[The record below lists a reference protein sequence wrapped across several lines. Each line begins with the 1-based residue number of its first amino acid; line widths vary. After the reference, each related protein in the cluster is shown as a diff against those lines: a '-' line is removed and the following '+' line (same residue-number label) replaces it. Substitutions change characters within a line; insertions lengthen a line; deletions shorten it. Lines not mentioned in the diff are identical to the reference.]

1 MKQRKNAES
10 EPVRIKKFARFIA
23 ISGLPACLNPD
34 PDSRLTSIV
43 KVVGLSSNPF
53 FLKSVKDKSMENFY
67 FIGVDVSK
75 KKLDFCVMFEGK
87 VVHEEETS
95 NNQGA
100 IMSLLHHLEE
110 DYGIA
115 SGQMLVCAEHT
126 GQYTFPLACA
136 CKAVECKLWLEN
148 AAEIK
153 YSSGV
158 QRGKN
163 DRVDAKRI
171 AIYASRFQDKVQ
183 YYERPTEDI
192 ERLKQLESERTLYVT
207 DLAKYKG
214 QMKDQKEYMP
224 KSLYERKMKR
234 LQALMDDLEEAIQSI
249 TDEMDEVIASCP
261 VLFRQR
267 ELLMSIDG
275 VGRVVATNMIIATEA
290 FTRFGDPRKFNCYAG
305 VAPFSYSSGSSL
317 HSKARV
323 SHRANKVMKRLLHLA
338 AVAVTHRIGGELKK
352 YYERK
357 VAEGKNKMSVI
368 NALRAKIVARMF
380 AVIKRNERYKPI
392 LS

>member
-10 EPVRIKKFARFIA
+10 EPGNDTERTSSIF

-43 KVVGLSSNPF
+43 KVVRLSSNSSFP
-53 FLKSVKDKSMENFY
+53 KSVKNKSMENFY

-87 VVHEEETS
+87 VVHEEETANHQS
-95 NNQGA
+95 A

-110 DYGIA
+110 DYGIDNTR
-115 SGQMLVCAEHT
+115 MLVCAEHT

-136 CKAVECKLWLEN
+136 CKAVECRLWLEN

-163 DRVDAKRI
+163 DKVDAKRI
-171 AIYASRFQDKVQ
+171 AIYASRFQDKVH

-214 QMKDQKEYMP
+214 QMKDQKDYMP
-224 KSLYERKMKR
+224 KALYERKMKR

-249 TDEMDEVIASCP
+249 TDEIDEVIASCP
-261 VLFRQR
+261 VLSRQR

-275 VGRVVATNMIIATEA
+275 VGHVVATNMIITTEA
-290 FTRFGDPRKFNCYAG
+290 FTRFDDPRKFNCYAG
-305 VAPFSYSSGSSL
+305 VAPFSYSSGIPSTQ
-317 HSKARV
+317 RQEY
-323 SHRANKVMKRLLHLA
+323 
-338 AVAVTHRIGGELKK
+338 RIGQTK
-352 YYERK
+352 
-357 VAEGKNKMSVI
+357 
-368 NALRAKIVARMF
+368 
-380 AVIKRNERYKPI
+380 
-392 LS
+392 

>member
-1 MKQRKNAES
+1 
-10 EPVRIKKFARFIA
+10 
-23 ISGLPACLNPD
+23 
-34 PDSRLTSIV
+34 
-43 KVVGLSSNPF
+43 
-53 FLKSVKDKSMENFY
+53 MEDFY

-75 KKLDFCVMFEGK
+75 KKLDFCVLFEGM
-87 VVHEEETS
+87 VICEEETV
-95 NNQGA
+95 NHQLA
-100 IMSLLHHLEE
+100 IIKLMERLEE
-110 DYGIA
+110 DLGVD
-115 SGQMLVCAEHT
+115 SSQFLVCAEHT
-126 GQYTFPLACA
+126 GQYTYPLACA
-136 CKAVECKLWLEN
+136 CKSVECSLWLEN
-148 AAEIK
+148 ASQIK

-163 DRVDAKRI
+163 DKVDAKRI
-171 AIYASRFQDKVQ
+171 AIYASRFRDKVQ
-183 YYERPTEDI
+183 CYERPTEDI

-214 QMKDQKEYMP
+214 QLKDQKDYMP
-224 KSLYERKMKR
+224 QTLYERKLKR
-234 LQALMDDLEEAIQSI
+234 LKALIQDLEDAIKAIS
-249 TDEMDEVIASCP
+249 DEIDEVIGSCD
-261 VLFRQR
+261 VLARQR

-290 FTRFGDPRKFNCYAG
+290 FTRFDDPRKFSCYAG

-323 SHRANKVMKRLLHLA
+323 SHRADKTIKKLLHMA
-338 AVAVTHRIGGELKK
+338 AVAVIHRVDGELKM
-352 YYERK
+352 YYLRK

-380 AVIKRNERYKPI
+380 AVIKRNENYKPT

>member
-1 MKQRKNAES
+1 
-10 EPVRIKKFARFIA
+10 
-23 ISGLPACLNPD
+23 
-34 PDSRLTSIV
+34 
-43 KVVGLSSNPF
+43 
-53 FLKSVKDKSMENFY
+53 MENFY
-67 FIGVDVSK
+67 FIGVDVLK
-75 KKLDFCVMFEGK
+75 KKLNFCVMFEGK

-95 NNQGA
+95 NHQGA

-136 CKAVECKLWLEN
+136 CKAVECRLWLEN

-158 QRGKN
+158 QRGKS
-163 DRVDAKRI
+163 DKVDAKRI
-171 AIYASRFQDKVQ
+171 AIYASRFQDKVR

-207 DLAKYKG
+207 DFAKYKG

-275 VGRVVATNMIIATEA
+275 VGRVVATNMIITTEA
-290 FTRFGDPRKFNCYAG
+290 FTRFDDPRKFNCYAKSS
-305 VAPFSYSSGSSL
+305 PFATTKLHRYFVSL
-317 HSKARV
+317 PLKFCT
-323 SHRANKVMKRLLHLA
+323 LA
-338 AVAVTHRIGGELKK
+338 
-352 YYERK
+352 
-357 VAEGKNKMSVI
+357 
-368 NALRAKIVARMF
+368 
-380 AVIKRNERYKPI
+380 
-392 LS
+392 

>member
-1 MKQRKNAES
+1 
-10 EPVRIKKFARFIA
+10 
-23 ISGLPACLNPD
+23 
-34 PDSRLTSIV
+34 
-43 KVVGLSSNPF
+43 
-53 FLKSVKDKSMENFY
+53 MENFY

-87 VVHEEETS
+87 VVHEEETANHQS
-95 NNQGA
+95 A
-100 IMSLLHHLEE
+100 IMSLLYHLEE
-110 DYGIA
+110 DYQIDNTR
-115 SGQMLVCAEHT
+115 MLVCAEHT

-163 DRVDAKRI
+163 DKVDAKRI

-214 QMKDQKEYMP
+214 QLKDQKEYMP
-224 KSLYERKMKR
+224 KDLYERKMKR
-234 LQALMDDLEEAIQSI
+234 LRALMDDLEEAIQAI

-275 VGRVVATNMIIATEA
+275 VGLVVATNMIITTEA
-290 FTRFGDPRKFNCYAG
+290 FTRFDDPRKFNCYAG
-305 VAPFSYSSGSSL
+305 VAPFSYSSGRIRERSYSGITVEFSRIIKTGKGFRSDYHVGRYYKPDTIYGHQQFPL
-317 HSKARV
+317 SEQYRTRSYHFIHLVRNGLYGFLQVIHQRSQT
-323 SHRANKVMKRLLHLA
+323 LHLA
-338 AVAVTHRIGGELKK
+338 FIQVFRHIFLLV
-352 YYERK
+352 
-357 VAEGKNKMSVI
+357 
-368 NALRAKIVARMF
+368 F
-380 AVIKRNERYKPI
+380 Q
-392 LS
+392 LSFIFG